1 MINRVSFIFRDRHDV
16 WSFLNVVGRFVFR
29 LITVA
34 LLIKV
39 LNQEEMALW
48 YVFLAL
54 FGVSAILEAG
64 LKLVVTKQIACK
76 VSYVRPAFSYVVKRV
91 YLFVVLLV
99 CAAALFVGPAWINHG
114 TNLNITRQT
123 EQLWVLFV
131 LASGIGMWS
140 GVQAGMISGVGEV
153 AIAQKNEL
161 IGQTVNAV
169 VFVILWF
176 YNVVGGL
183 ALPILAM
190 LSSSLIVLYFNFTA
204 LRKLLRQ
211 QVPQV
216 PKNYIILVMKSMF
229 NDGSKMLVSVLSFHL
244 LTSAFL
250 LIIAANQPVEVVA
263 AYGLSMQVLSLVLGI
278 SGIWVTASFPRM
290 AAAKGDKLMLRQE
303 FLSAVKRTLPILMLG
318 MLVAVWLA
326 PIVVAMIKG
335 ENMLLPN
342 YLLWLLAI
350 MLMLENVF
358 SIGANLL
365 QSQGA
370 FGRVAKYSF
379 SFAILVV
386 FGALVSFEW
395 LGFGL
400 FGLLLLRLGIGIVV
414 YDSPISYQSYKM
426 LRG

>member
-1 MINRVSFIFRDRHDV
+1 MISLVSSIFRDRHDI
-16 WSFLNVVGRFVFR
+16 WSFLNVIGRFAFR

-39 LNQEEMALW
+39 LNKEEMALW

-64 LKLVVTKQIACK
+64 LKMVVTKQIACK
-76 VSYVRPAFSYVVKRV
+76 SAYIQSPFSYVVKRI
-91 YLFVVLLV
+91 YLFVVLVV
-99 CAAALFVGPAWINHG
+99 CFIAFFMGPVWIVHG
-114 TNLNITRQT
+114 TNMGFTWQD
-123 EQLWVLFV
+123 EQLWMLFV
-131 LASGIGMWS
+131 LANGVGLWS

-161 IGQTVNAV
+161 IGQAVNAV
-169 VFVILWF
+169 FFVALWF
-176 YNVVGGL
+176 FDVAGGL

-204 LRKLLRQ
+204 LKALLPHQ
-211 QVPQV
+211 TSQVPS
-216 PKNYIILVMKSMF
+216 KYMILVAKSMF

-244 LTSAFL
+244 LTSIFL
-250 LIIAANQPVEVVA
+250 LIIAAYQSTEMVA

-278 SGIWVTASFPRM
+278 SGIWVAASFPRM
-290 AAAKGDKLMLRQE
+290 AASKGNKRMLRQE
-303 FLSAVKRTLPILMLG
+303 FFSAIKRTLPILMLG

-335 ENMLLPN
+335 ENILLPSE
-342 YLLWLLAI
+342 LLWLLAI

-365 QSQGA
+365 QSQGM

-379 SFAILVV
+379 SFAILVI
-386 FGALVSFEW
+386 FGTLISFEW

-400 FGLLLLRLGIGIVV
+400 LGVLVLRLGIGIVV
-414 YDSPISYQSYKM
+414 YDSPIFYQSYKM